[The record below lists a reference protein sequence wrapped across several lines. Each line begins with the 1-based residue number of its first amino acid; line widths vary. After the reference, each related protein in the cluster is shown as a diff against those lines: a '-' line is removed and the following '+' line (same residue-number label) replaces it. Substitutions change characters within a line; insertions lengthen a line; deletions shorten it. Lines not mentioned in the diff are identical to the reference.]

1 MVCLI
6 IHCVQQNR
14 WAAVK
19 QKDKLYPLRGWNPE
33 NDIFYSLAALAV
45 QAFLRSFGN
54 TEILCTPDAPSSTEH
69 SQGLVLSQ
77 GSNSSVQAGSSTGGT
92 RLCCLSYILTSCTHQ
107 TLHSMQVNTFLSI
120 ARGENVMIEAW

>member
-45 QAFLRSFGN
+45 QAFLRSLGN
-54 TEILCTPDAPSSTEH
+54 TEILCTPDAPVQNTAKAWCCPKEATAVSRQAAAQVGDISVA
-69 SQGLVLSQ
+69 SPIFSPLVH
-77 GSNSSVQAGSSTGGT
+77 
-92 RLCCLSYILTSCTHQ
+92 IKPCT
-107 TLHSMQVNTFLSI
+107 
-120 ARGENVMIEAW
+120 ACK